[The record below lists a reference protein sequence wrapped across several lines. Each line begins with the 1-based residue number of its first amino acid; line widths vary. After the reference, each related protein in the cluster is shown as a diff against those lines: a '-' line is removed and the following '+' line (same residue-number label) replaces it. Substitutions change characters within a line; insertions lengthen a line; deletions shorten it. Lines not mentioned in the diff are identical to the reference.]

1 MQWDYMVF
9 LRPVFRENNHS
20 NIDTIMRV
28 YPQRTFGTSFYS
40 ILLVRELCLKFFKE
54 RGVQNPENRR
64 KEQNGR
70 RKHLFKK
77 R

>member
-1 MQWDYMVF
+1 MMF
-9 LRPVFRENNHS
+9 LSYVYRGNNHN
-20 NIDTIMRV
+20 NIDAIMRV
-28 YPQRTFGTSFYS
+28 YPQRTFGTLCYS

-54 RGVQNPENRR
+54 RGIQNPENRR

-70 RKHLFKK
+70 RKHLSKK